1 MPGLNF
7 QDNFIPHP
15 EARGAYSGGDVLSVV
30 RNSRSG
36 GLDSRNFANLRRP
49 FFDAY
54 DRPVVRVFT
63 GRFTINKG
71 QRVAVQETRYIH
83 DLERRGWRIPI
94 TANATTLRKEEWLE
108 LDRVVLRAARLR
120 LRAWADIAAA
130 NSYGGFNGMAKTTLE
145 HETMSDPGE
154 AIVDMDAL
162 TEGRTDAP
170 LFQLEG
176 LPLPITHSDFWYSSR
191 FLAESRNT
199 GTPLDVVS
207 GEAAGRRV
215 GEMIEKTTI
224 GMTTGITGTTNT
236 LTGGY
241 GRTPKVYGMI
251 NFPARLTM
259 TTLTAPTGSNPQQ
272 TLADVLTMRQQL
284 YNGRFYGPFMLYH
297 TNDWDTYMD
306 NDYLRAVVGSTSSIG
321 TTQTLRDRLREID
334 DIQDVRRLDFF
345 FGTVP
350 GATTGNPYS
359 TAYDATLK
367 TTQLV
372 LLQMTP
378 DVVQAVNGL
387 DITTVQWET
396 VGGMKINFKVLA
408 IQVPRYRA
416 DYYGNCGIAHGTTS

>member
-15 EARGAYSGGDVLSVV
+15 SARGMYSGGDVLGAV
-30 RNSRSG
+30 RNARSG
-36 GLDSRNFANLRRP
+36 NLADRNFVQLRKP
-49 FFDAY
+49 YLDAR
-54 DRPVVRVFT
+54 DRPCVVVNT
-63 GRFTINKG
+63 GRYTVEKG
-71 QRVAVQETRYIH
+71 QRVEVSEKRYIH

-108 LDRVVLRAARLR
+108 LDRVVVRAARLR

-170 LFQLEG
+170 LFQLQG

-236 LTGGY
+236 QVGGY
-241 GRTPKVYGMI
+241 GITPKVYGMI

-259 TTLTAPTGSNPQQ
+259 TTLHTPTGTNPSQ
-272 TLADVLTMRQQL
+272 TLSDVLAMRQQL

-306 NDYLRAVVGSTSSIG
+306 NDYANVLVGTNSIATSK
-321 TTQTLRDRLREID
+321 TLRDRLRDID

-345 FGTVP
+345 WGVQP
-350 GATTGNPYS
+350 SAASGNPYS
-359 TAYDATLK
+359 VQADATIK
-367 TTQLV
+367 PFQLV
-372 LLQMTP
+372 MLQMTP
-378 DVVQAVNGL
+378 ETVQAVNGL

-396 VGGMKINFKVLA
+396 VGGMKQNFKVLA
-408 IQVPRYRA
+408 IQVPRFRA
-416 DYYGNCGIAHGTTS
+416 DYYGNCGECHGSTF